1 MRKKDNRLIYKDS
14 AFMIRKNLTKEVIF
28 KSKHEDVIED
38 QQIKNE
44 GKDRSNVWKCHVER
58 SDITCIFEK

>member
-1 MRKKDNRLIYKDS
+1 
-14 AFMIRKNLTKEVIF
+14 MIRKNLTKEVIF

-44 GKDRSNVWKCHVER
+44 GKDCSNVWKCHVER
-58 SDITCIFEK
+58 SDITCIFEKWTS